1 MTKLLFKTMMAALLL
16 AAFTFTSCKDDE
28 EEVKTKN
35 IAELATAT
43 ADLSSLVA
51 ALNRAELTS
60 TFTGT
65 TQYTV
70 FAPTNAAFTKFL
82 ADNNFANLE
91 AVPVDLLKQVLAYHV
106 VAGEVKST
114 ALATGYVKTIA
125 EFGTTKS
132 LLSLF
137 VNTTGGVTLGNGV
150 KVITADVDANNGVVH
165 IVDKVIALPSVVT
178 LATSNP
184 GTFSTL
190 VSALTRPDLGVDY
203 VALLAGTANSPFT
216 VFAPTNDAFAK
227 LLTDDLKL
235 PNLAAIPAATLNA
248 VLQYHVVA
256 GANVLAASLK
266 DKQEVPTFLGADK
279 KFTIDLS
286 TPTSPKIKDG
296 ANRVTNIVVTDVQAN
311 NGVVHAIDRVLL
323 PQ

>member
-16 AAFTFTSCKDDE
+16 VAFTFTSCKDDD
-28 EEVKTKN
+28 EEVKTQN

-43 ADLSSLVA
+43 TDLSSLVA
-51 ALNRAELTS
+51 ALNRAGLTS
-60 TFTGT
+60 VFTGT
-65 TQYTV
+65 TEYTV
-70 FAPTNAAFTKFL
+70 FAPTNAAFSKFL
-82 ADNNFANLE
+82 ADNGFANLE
-91 AVPVDLLKQVLAYHV
+91 AVPVDVLKQVLSYHV

-114 ALATGYVKTIA
+114 ALTTGYVKTLA

-132 LLSLF
+132 QLSLF
-137 VNTTGGVTLGNGV
+137 VNTASGVTLSNDV
-150 KVITADVDANNGVVH
+150 KVTTADVDANNGVVH

-184 GTFSTL
+184 NFSSL
-190 VSALTRPDLGVDY
+190 VSALTRSDLGVDY

-227 LLTDDLKL
+227 LLTELSA

-266 DKQEVPTFLGADK
+266 DKQEVTTFQTG

-296 ANRVTNIVVTDVQAN
+296 AARVTNIIATDVQAN

>member
-28 EEVKTKN
+28 EEVKTQN

-51 ALNRAELTS
+51 ALNRAGLTS
-60 TFTGT
+60 VFTGT

-70 FAPTNAAFTKFL
+70 FAPTNAAFSKFL
-82 ADNNFANLE
+82 ADNGFANLE
-91 AVPVDLLKQVLAYHV
+91 AVPVDVLKQVLSYHV

-132 LLSLF
+132 PLSLF
-137 VNTTGGVTLGNGV
+137 VNTASGVTLSNDV
-150 KVITADVDANNGVVH
+150 KVTTADVDANNGVVH

-184 GTFSTL
+184 NFSTL
-190 VSALTRPDLGVDY
+190 VSALTRSDLGVDY
-203 VALLAGTANSPFT
+203 VALLAGTASSPFT

-227 LLTDDLKL
+227 LLTELGL

-256 GANVLAASLK
+256 GANVLAASL
-266 DKQEVPTFLGADK
+266 QNNQSVTTFQTG

-296 ANRVTNIVVTDVQAN
+296 ANRVTNIIATDVQAN

>member
-1 MTKLLFKTMMAALLL
+1 MTKLLFKTMMAAMLL
-16 AAFTFTSCKDDE
+16 AAFTFTSCKDDDE
-28 EEVKTKN
+28 DVKTQN

-51 ALNRAELTS
+51 ALNRAGLTNV
-60 TFTGT
+60 FTGT

-70 FAPTNAAFTKFL
+70 FAPTNAAFAKFL
-82 ADNNFANLE
+82 SDNGFANLE
-91 AVPVDLLKQVLAYHV
+91 AVPVDVLKQVLSYHV

-114 ALATGYVKTIA
+114 ALTTGYVKTLA

-132 LLSLF
+132 QLSLF
-137 VNTTGGVTLGNGV
+137 VNTASGVTLSNDV
-150 KVITADVDANNGVVH
+150 KVTTADVDANNGVVH

-184 GTFSTL
+184 NFSTL
-190 VSALTRPDLGVDY
+190 VSALTRSDLGVDY

-227 LLTDDLKL
+227 LLTELGL
-235 PNLAAIPAATLNA
+235 ANLAAIPAATLNA
-248 VLQYHVVA
+248 VLQYHVVVN
-256 GANVLAASLK
+256 ANVLAASLQNN
-266 DKQEVPTFLGADK
+266 QEVTTFQTG

-286 TPTSPKIKDG
+286 APTSPKIKDAKG
-296 ANRVTNIVVTDVQAN
+296 RVTNIIATDVQAN

>member
-1 MTKLLFKTMMAALLL
+1 MTKLLFKTMMAAMLL

-28 EEVKTKN
+28 EEVKTQN

-51 ALNRAELTS
+51 ALNRAGLTS

-70 FAPTNAAFTKFL
+70 FAPTNAAFAKFL
-82 ADNNFANLE
+82 SDNGFAKLE
-91 AVPVDLLKQVLAYHV
+91 DVPVDLLKQVLTYHV

-114 ALATGYVKTIA
+114 GLTTGYVKTLA

-132 LLSLF
+132 QLSLF
-137 VNTTGGVTLGNGV
+137 VNTAGGVTLSNDV
-150 KVITADVDANNGVVH
+150 KVTTADVDANNGVVH
-165 IVDKVIALPSVVT
+165 IVDKVIGLPSVVT

-184 GTFSTL
+184 NFSSL
-190 VSALTRPDLGVDY
+190 VSALTRSDLGVDY

-216 VFAPTNDAFAK
+216 VFAPTNDAFTK
-227 LLTDDLKL
+227 LLAELGVAD
-235 PNLAAIPAATLNA
+235 LAAIPAATLNA

-256 GANVLAASLK
+256 NANVLAASLQNN
-266 DKQEVPTFLGADK
+266 QEVTTFQTG

-286 TPTSPKIKDG
+286 TPTSPRIKDAKG
-296 ANRVTNIVVTDVQAN
+296 RVTNIIATDVQAN

-323 PQ
+323 P

>member
-28 EEVKTKN
+28 EEVKTQN

-43 ADLSSLVA
+43 TDLSSLVA
-51 ALNRAELTS
+51 ALNRAGLTS
-60 TFTGT
+60 VFTGT
-65 TQYTV
+65 TEYTV
-70 FAPTNAAFTKFL
+70 FAPTNAAFSKFL
-82 ADNNFANLE
+82 ADNGFANLE
-91 AVPVDLLKQVLAYHV
+91 AVPVDVLKQVLSYHV

-114 ALATGYVKTIA
+114 ALTTGYVKTLA

-132 LLSLF
+132 QLSLF
-137 VNTTGGVTLGNGV
+137 VNTASGVTLSNDV
-150 KVITADVDANNGVVH
+150 KVTTADVDANNGVVH

-184 GTFSTL
+184 NFSSL
-190 VSALTRPDLGVDY
+190 VSALTRSDLGVDY

-227 LLTDDLKL
+227 LLTELSA

-266 DKQEVPTFLGADK
+266 DKQEVTTFQTG

-296 ANRVTNIVVTDVQAN
+296 AARVTNIIATDVQAN

>member
-1 MTKLLFKTMMAALLL
+1 MTKLLFKTMMAAMLL

-28 EEVKTKN
+28 EEVKTQN

-43 ADLSSLVA
+43 ADLSTLVA
-51 ALNRAELTS
+51 ALNRAGLTS

-82 ADNNFANLE
+82 ADNGFANLE
-91 AVPVDLLKQVLAYHV
+91 AVPVDVLKQVLLYHV

-114 ALATGYVKTIA
+114 ALTTGYVKTLA

-132 LLSLF
+132 QLSLF
-137 VNTTGGVTLGNGV
+137 VNTASGVTLSNDV
-150 KVITADVDANNGVVH
+150 KVTTADVDANNGVVH
-165 IVDKVIALPSVVT
+165 VVDKVIALPSVVT

-184 GTFSTL
+184 NFSTL
-190 VSALTRPDLGVDY
+190 VSALTRSDLGVDY

-227 LLTDDLKL
+227 LLADDLKL

-266 DKQEVPTFLGADK
+266 DKQEVTTFQTG

-296 ANRVTNIVVTDVQAN
+296 ANRVTNIVATDVQAN